1 MSRLLFPNRMN
12 IHGLIEN
19 LGTVAQ
25 DAMGIESKKR
35 YTPDRCA
42 RTPPAPPVCATLSTM
57 DC

>member
-25 DAMGIESKKR
+25 DAMGIKSKNR
-35 YTPDRCA
+35 YTSCRCS
-42 RTPPAPPVCATLSTM
+42 RTPPVPPVRATLSTM
-57 DC
+57 DR